1 MWDAEHIH
9 DACFSAKPTQ
19 EEMILYQTPKSMY
32 RRQMPMAYCG
42 VDRSAAR
49 QQKRCRVKPEGKE
62 QTRVRI
68 RIAWCERGERKCLG
82 DSGINTS
89 VGLQDT
95 KG

>member
-1 MWDAEHIH
+1 
-9 DACFSAKPTQ
+9 
-19 EEMILYQTPKSMY
+19 MILCQTLKACTGQRP
-32 RRQMPMAYCG
+32 RAYCG

-49 QQKRCRVKPEGKE
+49 QQNEMSSRREE

-68 RIAWCERGERKCLG
+68 RTAWCERGERKGLG

-89 VGLQDT
+89 GGLQET